1 MTATSWN
8 LGRFI
13 KTTFASIAVAA
24 LVGCAAPVDGTG
36 DGLGEQAPPPPADGS
51 GANQVTGMSPGSG
64 GATSTGGSTGTGGE
78 PTTGGTGGTSET
90 GGTGNV
96 GGGGGTP
103 TTPGLLALY
112 TFEDTGTTITDD
124 SGHTHDGTATA
135 SGVAITAGGKV
146 GSALSFSGTS
156 GYVKIPSA
164 TDLEFT
170 TAATIEFWVK
180 LSSVATG
187 SIFSRVAANGD
198 GIRVRSSQGN
208 VQVTFTRSGIGSAIA
223 TSDAGVL
230 DSTWTHVAIV
240 NDGAELRVYLD
251 GDLHRSVT
259 GGKLGAVGADLF
271 LGAAGNENAIN
282 GYIDELA
289 IWNVALTDDQVC
301 ITAGRTWANGT
312 CS

>member
-1 MTATSWN
+1 MTATNSAR
-8 LGRFI
+8 GRFI

-36 DGLGEQAPPPPADGS
+36 GGVGDQAPTPPKDNS
-51 GANQVTGMSPGSG
+51 GANQATGMSPSTG
-64 GATSTGGSTGTGGE
+64 GATSTGGSTGTGGA
-78 PTTGGTGGTSET
+78 PTTGGTGGS

-96 GGGGGTP
+96 GGGGGSP
-103 TTPGLLALY
+103 TTPGLLAFY
-112 TFEDTGTTITDD
+112 SFEDSGTTIADD
-124 SGHTHDGTATA
+124 SGHAHDGLATG
-135 SGVAITAGGKV
+135 SGVSISAGGKL
-146 GSALSFSGTS
+146 GSALSFSGSS
-156 GYVKIPSA
+156 GFVKIPSA

-187 SIFSRVAANGD
+187 SILSRVAANGD

-208 VQVTFTRSGIGSAIA
+208 IQVTFSRSGVGSAIA

-240 NDGAELRVYLD
+240 NDGVELRVYLD

-271 LGAAGNENAIN
+271 LGAADGENSIN
-282 GYIDELA
+282 GYLDELA
-289 IWNVALTDDQVC
+289 IWNVALTDDEVC
-301 ITAGRTWANGT
+301 TAAGKTWSNGA